1 MKLSRPFGLIIC
13 AFCLAA
19 PVAGHAQPAA
29 TNLWQLQVSHF
40 DGESSP
46 AIARDGTI
54 YQATFDGK
62 LLAITPAGEIKWT
75 FKMGYEIKSSPAIA
89 DEGMIYFG
97 ARDRMLYALTS
108 DGKLKWTFVTGA
120 WIDSS
125 PAIDTDGTI
134 YFGSWDKKFYALKP
148 DGSLKWVFAT
158 SNIVVS
164 SPAIGVDGTI
174 YFGSHDKKLY
184 ALQPEGAL
192 RWFFLTGGPITSSP
206 ALAADGTIYFTSTD
220 GCLYALK
227 PDGTERWRLRTGGFT
242 ESSPVL
248 DEPGNIFLAANNS
261 RMAVTADGDKILD
274 YATPL
279 LIDGSPAVAAD
290 GLVYFAT
297 AWGDLSAFKPRGPI
311 VWSASIGRGVMPN
324 SSLAIGSDGLIYLGD
339 GRNLYC
345 FVTTNAAPLAK
356 SSWPMF
362 RADARHTGRVQIQNG
377 N

>member
-1 MKLSRPFGLIIC
+1 MKLSWPLGLIIC
-13 AFCLAA
+13 AFCLGA
-19 PVAGHAQPAA
+19 PVAIHAQPAA
-29 TNLWQLQVSHF
+29 TNLWQLAVSAF

-62 LLAITPAGEIKWT
+62 LLAITPAGEIKGT
-75 FKMGYEIKSSPAIA
+75 FQMGHEIKSSPAIA
-89 DEGMIYFG
+89 EDGTIYFG
-97 ARDRMLYALTS
+97 ARDRKFYALAP
-108 DGKLKWTFVTGA
+108 DGKLKWTFATGA

-125 PAIDTDGTI
+125 PAIATDGTI

-148 DGSLKWVFAT
+148 DGSLKWIFAM

-164 SPAIGVDGTI
+164 SPAIGTDGTI
-174 YFGSHDKKLY
+174 YFGSHDKKFY
-184 ALQPEGAL
+184 ALQPDGTP

-206 ALAADGTIYFTSTD
+206 AIAADGAIYFTSTD
-220 GCLYALK
+220 GFLYALK
-227 PDGTERWRLRTGGFT
+227 SDGTERWRLRTGGFT

-248 DEPGNIFLAANNS
+248 DDQGNIYLGVNNS
-261 RMAVTADGDKILD
+261 RTAVTAGGEKCLD
-274 YATPL
+274 YGTPL
-279 LIDGSPAVAAD
+279 PVDNSPAIAAD

-297 AWGDLSAFKPRGPI
+297 AWGELSTFKPRGPI
-311 VWSASIGRGVMPN
+311 VWTAIIGRGVIPN
-324 SSLAIGSDGLIYLGD
+324 SSLVIGPDGSIYVGD

-362 RADARHTGRVQIQNG
+362 HANLRHTGRVGEN
-377 N
+377 